1 MDRRSLISGGSVL
14 LAAQLLPRKRR
25 ARQDF
30 DHLPDDAK
38 FMQMAIDQSKNADYP
53 FGAVIVRDGRVLA
66 LGRNS
71 TRRISDPTAHAEMMA
86 IRAFLDGHEPADLKE
101 ATLYSSG
108 EPCVMCMGA
117 IIWCGSS
124 AWCLPPRSPSFR
136 HASARSTSPP
146 GRSLRRRRSRRSR
159 SPAGCCRAKRW
170 PFSRL
175 TRNSSERASAAP
187 RPTVPGGGTL
197 VCGASL
203 SADRRTTRSR
213 EKCAVCCCGCS
224 ACRSA

>member
-14 LAAQLLPRKRR
+14 LAAQLLPRQAGAR
-25 ARQDF
+25 AKTSAI
-30 DHLPDDAK
+30 LPDDAK

-71 TRRISDPTAHAEMMA
+71 TRRIGDPTAHAEMMA

-117 IIWCGSS
+117 IIWCGIKRLVFAASIAQLS
-124 AWCLPPRSPSFR
+124 TRSGQIDIT
-136 HASARSTSPP
+136 ARQI
-146 GRSLRRRRSRRSR
+146 
-159 SPAGCCRAKRW
+159 
-170 PFSRL
+170 
-175 TRNSSERASAAP
+175 ASAAP
-187 RPTVPGGGTL
+187 FSQIEI
-197 VCGASL
+197 ASGL
-203 SADRRTTRSR
+203 LSR
-213 EKCAVCCCGCS
+213 EAMAVFPDDKK
-224 ACRSA
+224 